1 MGLSDLVQKAVYI
14 GIGAASYAGEK
25 AGSKLTEFSGQLQK
39 LADEMVERGE
49 MTAEEARRY
58 VDEKM
63 KAAQVEL
70 ENLSQ
75 QAQQQVKQPPTPETP
90 KEPRRIEIIDEDETR
105 KPEVTKPEVTKPEA
119 TKPEATKPEATKPEP
134 AKPETTKP
142 EPAKPESSGDPIEDM
157 RRQVAELQD
166 ELKRLRS

>member
-14 GIGAASYAGEK
+14 GIGAASFAGEK
-25 AGSKLTEFSGQLQK
+25 AGGKLTEFSGQLQK

-58 VDEKM
+58 VDEKV
-63 KAAQVEL
+63 KTAQQEF

-75 QAQQQVKQPPTPETP
+75 QATQAAQAPQKPAAKQ
-90 KEPRRIEIIDEDETR
+90 PRRIEIVDEDETPQP
-105 KPEVTKPEVTKPEA
+105 KASKTAEAPKPEA
-119 TKPEATKPEATKPEP
+119 PKPEAPKPSNST
-134 AKPETTKP
+134 
-142 EPAKPESSGDPIEDM
+142 DPIDEM

>member
-25 AGSKLTEFSGQLQK
+25 AGGKLTELSGQLQK

-63 KAAQVEL
+63 KTAQQEF

-75 QAQQQVKQPPTPETP
+75 QATQAAQSAQAPKPTTA
-90 KEPRRIEIIDEDETR
+90 KEPRRIEILDEDEAS
-105 KPEVTKPEVTKPEA
+105 KPSEA
-119 TKPEATKPEATKPEP
+119 VKSAP

-142 EPAKPESSGDPIEDM
+142 ETTKPAEPPKPEPQSSANPIDEM

>member
-25 AGSKLTEFSGQLQK
+25 AGGKLTEFSGQLQK

-63 KAAQVEL
+63 KTAQQEF

-75 QAQQQVKQPPTPETP
+75 QATQAAQSAQSQQAPKSSPAQP
-90 KEPRRIEIIDEDETR
+90 KEPRRIEIIDEDET
-105 KPEVTKPEVTKPEA
+105 PTAKPEA
-119 TKPEATKPEATKPEP
+119 KPEAPKPEAKPE
-134 AKPETTKP
+134 AQ
-142 EPAKPESSGDPIEDM
+142 ASIDPIEEM

>member
-25 AGSKLTEFSGQLQK
+25 AGGKLTEFSGQLQK

-63 KAAQVEL
+63 KTAQQEF

-75 QAQQQVKQPPTPETP
+75 QATQAAQSAQSQQAPKSPPAQP
-90 KEPRRIEIIDEDETR
+90 KEPRRIEIIDEDETPTA
-105 KPEVTKPEVTKPEA
+105 KPEVKPEA
-119 TKPEATKPEATKPEP
+119 RPEAKPEAPKAEASQSK
-134 AKPETTKP
+134 
-142 EPAKPESSGDPIEDM
+142 ESIDPIEEM

>member
-25 AGSKLTEFSGQLQK
+25 AGGKLTEFSGQLQK

-63 KAAQVEL
+63 KTAQQEF

-75 QAQQQVKQPPTPETP
+75 QATQAAQSAQSQQAPKSPTP
-90 KEPRRIEIIDEDETR
+90 KEPRRIEIIDEDEIPVPRPTPKPEPKPEA
-105 KPEVTKPEVTKPEA
+105 KPEVKPEA
-119 TKPEATKPEATKPEP
+119 PQA
-134 AKPETTKP
+134 ET
-142 EPAKPESSGDPIEDM
+142 SVDPIEEM

>member
-1 MGLSDLVQKAVYI
+1 MFKVLEDAMGLSDLVQKAVYI

-63 KAAQVEL
+63 RAAQAEL

-90 KEPRRIEIIDEDETR
+90 KEPRRIEIIDDDETR
-105 KPEVTKPEVTKPEA
+105 
-119 TKPEATKPEATKPEP
+119 KPEATKPEATKPEP
-134 AKPETTKP
+134 VQSK
-142 EPAKPESSGDPIEDM
+142 PAKPESSGDPIEDM

>member
-25 AGSKLTEFSGQLQK
+25 AGGKLTEFSGQLQK

-63 KAAQVEL
+63 KTAQQEF

-75 QAQQQVKQPPTPETP
+75 QATQAAQSAQVPKPTPSKP
-90 KEPRRIEIIDEDETR
+90 KEPRRIEIVDEDETPPAKPNV
-105 KPEVTKPEVTKPEA
+105 KPEVTPEA
-119 TKPEATKPEATKPEP
+119 PKSEANPPQKPI
-134 AKPETTKP
+134 
-142 EPAKPESSGDPIEDM
+142 DPVEEM
-157 RRQVAELQD
+157 RRQVAALQD

>member
-25 AGSKLTEFSGQLQK
+25 AGGKLTEFSGQLQK

-63 KAAQVEL
+63 KTAQQEF

-75 QAQQQVKQPPTPETP
+75 QATQAAQSQQAPKSPPT
-90 KEPRRIEIIDEDETR
+90 KEPRRIEIIDEDEIPVPKPTP
-105 KPEVTKPEVTKPEA
+105 KPEPKPEPKPSAEPPKPEA
-119 TKPEATKPEATKPEP
+119 PQAQA
-134 AKPETTKP
+134 
-142 EPAKPESSGDPIEDM
+142 SVDPIEEM
-157 RRQVAELQD
+157 RRQVAELQN

>member
-25 AGSKLTEFSGQLQK
+25 AGGKLTEFSGQLQK

-63 KAAQVEL
+63 KTAQQEF

-75 QAQQQVKQPPTPETP
+75 QATQAAQSQQVPKSPTNQP
-90 KEPRRIEIIDEDETR
+90 KEPRRIEIIDEDETPTA
-105 KPEVTKPEVTKPEA
+105 KPEVKPEVKPEA
-119 TKPEATKPEATKPEP
+119 PKPEAPKPEASQSKE
-134 AKPETTKP
+134 AI
-142 EPAKPESSGDPIEDM
+142 DPIEEM

>member
-25 AGSKLTEFSGQLQK
+25 AGGKLTEFSGQLQK

-63 KAAQVEL
+63 KTAQQEF

-75 QAQQQVKQPPTPETP
+75 QATQAAQSAQSQQAPKSQPAQP
-90 KEPRRIEIIDEDETR
+90 KEPRRIEIIDEDET
-105 KPEVTKPEVTKPEA
+105 PTAKPEA
-119 TKPEATKPEATKPEP
+119 KAEVKPEAPQPEASQSK
-134 AKPETTKP
+134 
-142 EPAKPESSGDPIEDM
+142 ESIDPIEEM